1 MIGEAS
7 RPWLHG
13 LLELCLLG
21 LLDEQRDYGL
31 GLTSRLAEAGLG
43 DVPGGTL
50 YPALLR
56 LETTGLVRSNREP
69 STSGPPRKYFELT
82 DEGRRALRDRRDE
95 WREFSR
101 SIHLVLGTR
110 ALS

>member
-1 MIGEAS
+1 MNAEAT

-21 LLDEQRDYGL
+21 LLGAQRDYGL
-31 GLTSRLAEAGLG
+31 SLSGRLADAGLG

-56 LETTGLVRSNREP
+56 LETTGLVRSQREP

-82 DEGRRALRDRRDE
+82 EDGRDALEGLRAE
-95 WREFSR
+95 WRTFSR
-101 SIHLVLGTR
+101 SINTVLGAEAR
-110 ALS
+110 R

>member
-1 MIGEAS
+1 MSGDAT

-21 LLDEQRDYGL
+21 LLAEQRDYGL
-31 GLTSRLAEAGLG
+31 SLTGRMAEAGLG
-43 DVPGGTL
+43 SVPGGTL

-56 LETTGLVRSNREP
+56 LETAGLVCTKREP

-82 DEGRRALRDRRDE
+82 KEGLRALDDLRGE
-95 WREFSR
+95 WRDFSQ
-101 SIHLVLGTR
+101 SINVVLGDRT
-110 ALS
+110 LT

>member
-1 MIGEAS
+1 MTGDTT

-21 LLDEQRDYGL
+21 LLGEQRDYGL
-31 GLTSRLAEAGLG
+31 GLAGRLAEARLG

-56 LETTGLVRSNREP
+56 LETTGLVRSTREA

-82 DEGRRALRDRRDE
+82 DEGRRALEDRRAE
-95 WREFSR
+95 WRVFSR
-101 SIHLVLGTR
+101 SIHTVLGAE
-110 ALS
+110 ALT

>member
-1 MIGEAS
+1 VNAEAT

-21 LLDEQRDYGL
+21 LLGAQRDYGL
-31 GLTSRLAEAGLG
+31 SLSGRLADAGLG

-56 LETTGLVRSNREP
+56 LETTGLVRSQREP

-82 DEGRRALRDRRDE
+82 EDGRDALEGLRAE
-95 WREFSR
+95 WRTFSR
-101 SIHLVLGTR
+101 SINTVLGAEAR
-110 ALS
+110 R